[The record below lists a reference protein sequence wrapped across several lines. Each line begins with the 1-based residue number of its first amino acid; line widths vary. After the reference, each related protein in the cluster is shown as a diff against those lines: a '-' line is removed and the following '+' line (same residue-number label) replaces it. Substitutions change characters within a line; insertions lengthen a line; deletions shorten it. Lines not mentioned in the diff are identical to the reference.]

1 MLNMLG
7 TITHIP

>member
-7 TITHIP
+7 TITHTP